1 MGASV
6 AAIIVA
12 KEKRI
17 IEAFHQAG
25 ATVPEKAL
33 TLAAAGVSEGLAVR
47 WLRKHAVLREAGP
60 GVFYVDEPSWR
71 SLRALRRRLAFI
83 VAAIVVGA
91 GALLWLIQRP
101 G

>member
-17 IEAFHQAG
+17 VEKFRQAG

-33 TLAAAGVSEGLAVR
+33 TLAFIIAAN
-47 WLRKHAVLREAGP
+47 
-60 GVFYVDEPSWR
+60 
-71 SLRALRRRLAFI
+71 
-83 VAAIVVGA
+83 VVGA